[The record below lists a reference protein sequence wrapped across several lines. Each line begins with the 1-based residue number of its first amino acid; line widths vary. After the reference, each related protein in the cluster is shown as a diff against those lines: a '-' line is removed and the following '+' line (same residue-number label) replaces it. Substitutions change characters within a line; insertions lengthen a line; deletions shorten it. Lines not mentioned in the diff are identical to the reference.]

1 MLEFKIA
8 QFLLVTSVIK
18 IAQQSQNICGFLN
31 KNLSPTNLKIT
42 QSGHTIVKPALGF
55 SGQHTY
61 LKL

>member
-42 QSGHTIVKPALGF
+42 QSGHTGLANFP
-55 SGQHTY
+55 
-61 LKL
+61 